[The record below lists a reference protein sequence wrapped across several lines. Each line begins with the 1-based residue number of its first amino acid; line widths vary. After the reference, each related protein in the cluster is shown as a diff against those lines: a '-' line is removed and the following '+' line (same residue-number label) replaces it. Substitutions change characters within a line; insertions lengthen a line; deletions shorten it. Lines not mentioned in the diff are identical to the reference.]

1 MAIMATLQ
9 KKCDFWIWRNVSEY
23 EENVIS
29 VNFGKV
35 WEWIPMYHQL
45 WKETDFVSHVT
56 SSVKLHTRKGHS
68 FSQLHRKPTP
78 YMGNKLCHATLARCM
93 AK

>member
-45 WKETDFVSHVT
+45 WKETDFVSHAQPNYT
-56 SSVKLHTRKGHS
+56 PERDTHFPNYTENLHLTWEINFAMQR
-68 FSQLHRKPTP
+68 
-78 YMGNKLCHATLARCM
+78 
-93 AK
+93 